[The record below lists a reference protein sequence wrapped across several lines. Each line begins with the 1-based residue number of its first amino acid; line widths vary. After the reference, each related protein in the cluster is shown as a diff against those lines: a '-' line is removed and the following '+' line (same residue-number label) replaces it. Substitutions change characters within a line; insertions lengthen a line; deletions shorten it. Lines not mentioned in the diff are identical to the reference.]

1 MAGDRARNELLVM
14 IVDPIATRCAEGH
27 SLVKDCAK
35 RYDPMGTHHCIA
47 CELIAKRRWSDKVLL
62 RLDLVGERC
71 PCPPSSPLLSLS
83 ATAAT

>member
-14 IVDPIATRCAEGH
+14 IVDPIATRCPEGH

-47 CELIAKRRWSDKVLL
+47 CELIAKRRWIDKELL
-62 RLDLVGERC
+62 RLDLVVER
-71 PCPPSSPLLSLS
+71 
-83 ATAAT
+83 